1 MAPRRSPRL
10 KRKLLNDTT
19 VPPTPP
25 WHTLCKE
32 VLAHIF
38 RLARASDAVRASAVC
53 KDWHEC
59 VTEHGAHIFIMRL
72 VEDEKDTLDE
82 DYVIIDTSLV
92 PRAEERRRQV
102 RDNTTTTFAY
112 DQCIPKAEV
121 WAEVSYDFVT
131 TDQAKKHYLS
141 MWAAHVACLSMIA
154 RGTRIGFVN
163 IPFDKLFRRLI
174 TEMQNKS
181 AGSIPSTKDLFYRDV
196 NMHRGRIGV
205 ANVYNSPCKHT
216 IEKTE
221 NVQSF
226 TDKTKLM
233 KKNMTVAKAIVNLLY
248 CVVIP
253 WEQEEPLLGW
263 TLTGGA
269 CPAAWIKGASD
280 LLNRVADAF
289 EQVMVPEEHM
299 SIFPYANFLTRIE
312 RLRHARLSLI
322 VALQIFQPIGAIRTI
337 CEKDDEMRKLALSP
351 PTDESFP
358 QPQRLEPFDASVE
371 PLREVCKRF
380 VSILCS
386 ETPTTDQVHNASLSI
401 REINGLAFNLLMIIG
416 SGGNTSSYEGTVA
429 RWYMAKELDS
439 ETTMQETQWWMSLDE
454 VRELVQVDFEDDEE
468 MEEEF
473 FVEELEG
480 FRDWQRQIMQPLLE
494 WRALGLAFVDE
505 IVRRL
510 APNNNNNNN
519 NNHATHTELC
529 KLVTV
534 LGLDQDFEGITTEQ
548 TRFLRSHVAK
558 THVATI
564 TPHLT
569 SRNENVRIATLR
581 VMKTLVTPCEFDA
594 AAGVQHARRHQRI
607 QRSLES
613 SDRHVEADIAIVQN
627 VALGLGGAPFTP
639 LNDLVFDDQG
649 RVREGDT
656 EADLAFSILSQLWGV
671 AHASSNPSSQ
681 AFVDNVLTRTHLLS
695 TSPYFGWFGSQ
706 RELLFNHHP
715 AGPIVSM
722 ARSMNDIMMECLDDM
737 NVPQVDVVGI
747 MAAVPRL
754 NASFLG
760 ALSRISLLEQEIR
773 DGRVLRGTAVATAQ
787 EATAIARQAVEEV
800 QRLQGIERE
809 RDNALQLRD
818 EALWHHEDAVAEAER
833 LRCIER
839 ERNDAIAE
847 RDNAIAWRNAYE
859 AEAEHVHEI
868 ERERDEALAQRD
880 ATIAEQEAAKTQRDI
895 ASAHRA
901 AAAEI
906 ERWEAERERD
916 EARAQRDAAEAR
928 HDEALAEVENLRREL
943 ARTLELRQ

>member
-10 KRKLLNDTT
+10 KRKLKDAA
-19 VPPTPP
+19 PPTPP
-25 WHTLCKE
+25 WHTLCQE
-32 VLAHIF
+32 VLAQIF

-59 VTEHGAHIFIMRL
+59 VTEHGAHIFVMRL

-92 PRAEERRRQV
+92 PRAEKHRQV
-102 RDNTTTTFAY
+102 RDNTTTTTFAY

-121 WAEVSYDFVT
+121 WAEVLYDFVT

-181 AGSIPSTKDLFYRDV
+181 ASGIPSTKDLFYRDV
-196 NMHRGRIGV
+196 NMHRRNFRIGV
-205 ANVYNSPCKHT
+205 ANVYTSPCKHT

-253 WEQEEPLLGW
+253 SEQEEPLLGW
-263 TLTGGA
+263 TLCGA

-299 SIFPYANFLTRIE
+299 SIFPYANVLTRIE

-358 QPQRLEPFDASVE
+358 QPQRLEYFDASVE

-401 REINGLAFNLLMIIG
+401 REINDLAFNLLTIIG

-429 RWYMAKELDS
+429 RWYMAEELDS
-439 ETTMQETQWWMSLDE
+439 EMTMQETQWWMSLDE
-454 VRELVQVDFEDDEE
+454 VRELVQVDLEDDEE

-519 NNHATHTELC
+519 HATYTELC
-529 KLVTV
+529 KLVTM

-880 ATIAEQEAAKTQRDI
+880 ATIAEREAAKNQRDI
-895 ASAHRA
+895 ASAHR